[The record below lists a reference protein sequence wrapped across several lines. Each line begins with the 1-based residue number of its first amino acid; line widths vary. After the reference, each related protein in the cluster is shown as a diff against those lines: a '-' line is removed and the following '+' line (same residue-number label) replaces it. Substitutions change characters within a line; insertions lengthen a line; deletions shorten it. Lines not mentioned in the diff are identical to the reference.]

1 MASSGAPTW
10 NRQPVT
16 DPAAADVIRYGPD
29 VATEA
34 ELRLLGQVADKRV
47 LELGCGSGAGTVALA
62 LQGARPIG
70 LDFSPGHL
78 AGARRLADKAGVRVE
93 LHEGDLADLAFSRA
107 DTVDMV
113 FSVYAL
119 ALVEDV
125 NRVFRQVHR
134 VLRAGCPLVF
144 SLPHPAYDLI
154 DDDDEEE
161 PLLVRRSYFGASRIE
176 LGTEK
181 PPFYRYHHTVA
192 DLFTGLTRANFRV
205 DTLLEPEPRRDGRGS
220 PWWREASRLVP
231 RTLIMRAR
239 KE

>member
-1 MASSGAPTW
+1 MALPGAVAW

-16 DPAAADVIRYGPD
+16 DPAAADVVRYGPD

-34 ELRLLGQVADKRV
+34 DLRLLGQVTDKRV
-47 LELGCGSGAGTVALA
+47 LELGCGAGTATVALA
-62 LQGARPIG
+62 LHGARPVG
-70 LDFSPGHL
+70 LDFSAEHL
-78 AGARRLADKAGVRVE
+78 AGARRLAERAGVKVE

-107 DTVDMV
+107 DTVDVV

-119 ALVEDV
+119 SLVEDV

-134 VLRAGCPLVF
+134 VLKVGCPLVF
-144 SLPHPAYDLI
+144 SLPHPAWDLI
-154 DDDDEEE
+154 DEDDPDE
-161 PLLVRRSYFGASRIE
+161 PLVVRRSYFDGSRTDLGADR
-176 LGTEK
+176 
-181 PPFYRYHHTVA
+181 PPYFGYHHTLS

-205 DTLLEPEPRRDGRGS
+205 DTVLEPEPRGGGRGS
-220 PWWREASRLVP
+220 PWWRDAARLLP